1 MLDPVE
7 ILRLVKEA
15 NRFAQM
21 RINTIFISSE
31 DPPEERRRQM
41 PMPWMEKIKPEE
53 LMRRLAEE
61 NGGKC
66 VIL

>member
-1 MLDPVE
+1 MKSSGVLGPGTP
-7 ILRLVKEA
+7 KEA
-15 NRFAQM
+15 NRFSKI
-21 RINTIFISSE
+21 RINTVFISSK
-31 DPPEERRRQM
+31 DPEEARRQ
-41 PMPWMEKIKPEE
+41 PAPWMGDVKPEE